1 VQTDEKESSN
11 CGECQYKGSIIVSN
25 LFNLSYLIKSENRT
39 RRQTQKMLTGVH
51 ANFPKIINTFFKLL
65 HFIGELELPESD
77 RGVFQ
82 SVSATHY
89 FQAPYTFWILYD
101 LYEKGYYLEA
111 TILYRHLVEA
121 FIQIRYYDKYP
132 AKIVK
137 QLKKKN
143 FKIMF
148 DEFAPGYYEITYGPL
163 LCDAAHGSRF
173 KDFCR
178 FERKSPTVGRT
189 RTGCEFNAFL
199 TTFVINQ
206 SIALL
211 FGYLNI
217 FGNIFPKSTIKSNS
231 TVHKA
236 LQDVKNGL
244 SKQWKITKKNVRK
257 A

>member
-1 VQTDEKESSN
+1 M
-11 CGECQYKGSIIVSN
+11 SN

-39 RRQTQKMLTGVH
+39 RRQTQKILAGVH
-51 ANFPKIINTFFKLL
+51 ANFPKIINTFFKLP

-77 RGVFQ
+77 KGTSQ
-82 SVSATHY
+82 SISATHY
-89 FQAPYTFWILYD
+89 FQAPYTFWILYY

-137 QLKKKN
+137 QLKRKN

-148 DEFAPGYYEITYGPL
+148 DEFAPGYYEKTYGL

-199 TTFVINQ
+199 ATSVINQ

-217 FGNIFPKSTIKSNS
+217 FGNIFPKSTIKNNS
-231 TVHKA
+231 TVHET
-236 LQDVKNGL
+236 LQDA
-244 SKQWKITKKNVRK
+244 KKWLIK
-257 A
+257 AMENHKKECPKSLELYEHMDKFIYLE